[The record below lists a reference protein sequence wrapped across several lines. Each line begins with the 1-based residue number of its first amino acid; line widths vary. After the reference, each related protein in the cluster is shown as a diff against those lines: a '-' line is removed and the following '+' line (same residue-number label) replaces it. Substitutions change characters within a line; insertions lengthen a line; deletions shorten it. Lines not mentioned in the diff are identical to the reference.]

1 MITYFLFLLGFVLL
15 IKGADLLVDG
25 ATAIARRFNV
35 SDLVIGLT
43 VVAFGTSTP
52 ELFVNIVASARGNTE
67 IAIGNVL
74 GSNISNVFLILG
86 ISSIVYPLTVS
97 KGTVWKEIP
106 FSLLAV
112 MVLGLMANDR
122 VIDGSSSSLLTRID
136 GLVLLAFFTIFL
148 YYSFSIAKA
157 IEGLDEHVAV
167 KSTGF
172 TKSFLLV
179 IAGLISLTLGG
190 KWIVDGAVTLAKSFG
205 MSESLVGLTIV
216 AVGTSLPEL
225 ATSAM
230 AAYKK
235 NVEIAVGNVVG
246 SNIFNIFFVLGIS
259 ATIKPLPFQAKSN
272 GDIGVV
278 ILASLLLFLSMFT
291 GKKRSLDRWEGIVS
305 LFLYGGYITLL
316 IISERFLP
324 VNINK
329 NKSRDDAVTT
339 AISKLLL
346 A

>member
-1 MITYFLFLLGFVLL
+1 
-15 IKGADLLVDG
+15 VDG
-25 ATAIARRFNV
+25 ASTIARRFNI

-52 ELFVNIVASARGNTE
+52 ELFVNIVASAKGNTD

-74 GSNISNVFLILG
+74 GSNICNVLLILG
-86 ISSIVYPLTVS
+86 VSAVIYPLSVS

-112 MVLGLMANDR
+112 MVLGLMANDSM
-122 VIDGSSSSLLTRID
+122 IDGGGSSQLTRID
-136 GLVLLAFFTIFL
+136 GLVLLAFFMIFL

-157 IEGLDEHVAV
+157 IEGLDEHVPA
-167 KSTGF
+167 KATGIAG
-172 TKSFLLV
+172 SFLRV
-179 IAGLISLTLGG
+179 TAGLIGLTLGG
-190 KWIVDGAVTLAKSFG
+190 KWIVDGAVVLARSFG

-246 SNIFNIFFVLGIS
+246 SNIFNVFFVLGIS
-259 ATIKPLPFQAKSN
+259 STIKPLPFQAEN
-272 GDIGVV
+272 NLDIGVV
-278 ILASLLLFLSMFT
+278 VVSGLLLFLSMFT
-291 GKKRSLDRWEGIVS
+291 GKKRSLDRWEGIVF
-305 LFLYGGYITLL
+305 LFLYGGYIAFL
-316 IISERFLP
+316 IIAE
-324 VNINK
+324 
-329 NKSRDDAVTT
+329 
-339 AISKLLL
+339 
-346 A
+346 